1 MGIPDKSQTN
11 AGLNNLRDALRRGEW
26 KSCEKPLFEISNE
39 LVALSGRGEV
49 LSKERNAFVSSM
61 KVLLES
67 SSVSSSSKT
76 FFQCAGHLLMKLQSP
91 AYVLSFRRFTIFS
104 SHKIRKKK
112 NRYDEET
119 RTWIESLSDD
129 IDVDR
134 FVDALSFVARHI
146 VIIRVESMN
155 HLIRTSMF
163 ISPPLHTH
171 VLTR

>member
-1 MGIPDKSQTN
+1 MCGTSFDEITISGVCSFLQTLHN
-11 AGLNNLRDALRRGEW
+11 
-26 KSCEKPLFEISNE
+26 I
-39 LVALSGRGEV
+39 
-49 LSKERNAFVSSM
+49 
-61 KVLLES
+61 
-67 SSVSSSSKT
+67 
-76 FFQCAGHLLMKLQSP
+76 FFTQN
-91 AYVLSFRRFTIFS
+91 T
-104 SHKIRKKK
+104 KKK

-134 FVDALSFVARHI
+134 FVDALTFVARHI